1 MITIHLKTIFTGKDV
16 DVVNQNKLIWNG
28 ERGIRTLDKVAPI
41 QHFQC
46 CAFNHSAT
54 SPKITILTL
63 DHPILEESYLK
74 KTFTVT
80 IKNKE
85 TGKVYQEQVNSDDYI
100 LKEFEKKG
108 FKLAFSCRNGCCTSC
123 AVKIISGTL
132 QQPEAMGVSQALKD
146 KGYALLCV
154 AKATS
159 DLEVETTYEDE
170 VYDLQFGQYFGRG
183 NTRVAPP
190 WEFEED

>member
-1 MITIHLKTIFTGKDV
+1 MKTSFTNKIV
-16 DVVNQNKLIWNG
+16 DVIIQNLLICNG
-28 ERGIRTLDKVAPI
+28 ERGIRTLDKVALI

-54 SPKITILTL
+54 SPKGLILTL
-63 DHPILEESYLK
+63 YHPIFEESYLN

-85 TGKVYQEQVNSDDYI
+85 TGKVYQEQVNCDEYI

-108 FKLAFSCRNGCCTSC
+108 FNLAYSCRNGCCTSC
-123 AVKIISGTL
+123 AVKIKSGTL
-132 QQPEAMGVSQALKD
+132 QQPEAMGVSQALKE

-154 AKATS
+154 AKASS

-170 VYDLQFGQYFGRG
+170 VYDIQFGQYFGRG